1 MESVDLL
8 LCIIHKDKSLCLSL
22 VKTPRVLLSINLFK
36 TSSLSFPLAHPLF
49 IILLRERMCPFS
61 GGEQSRDLLNDNLSP
76 SSHFSTRLIYL
87 IKYDACTFVALIG
100 A

>member
-8 LCIIHKDKSLCLSL
+8 LCIIHKDKSLCLSS
-22 VKTPRVLLSINLFK
+22 VKTPVLLSMNLFK
-36 TSSLSFPLAHPLF
+36 TFPLSFPLAHPLF

-61 GGEQSRDLLNDNLSP
+61 GGEQSRDLLNDNLSR

-87 IKYDACTFVALIG
+87 IKCDASTFVALIG